1 MSVDHGWK
9 VKLRYR
15 TDEFLSSGAGK
26 QLMLL
31 LVLTLGVAF
40 LHVVVAIILHLPV
53 GDTWGNR
60 FWFYFTRILD
70 TGAMGGD
77 TGTLVRAMS
86 AIDTVLGM
94 VVAGLLISAL
104 AGNFQAR
111 LDAIRRGG
119 STVIEHGHFL
129 ILGWSDKIFSVIDQL
144 SEANLATGK
153 IVVVVMAEREKIEME
168 EKLRAKVTHLNRVKI
183 VVRAGSSVSINDLE
197 RVGFDRARAIVVLVD
212 EKDASDAD
220 RADGRIIKTLL
231 AIYNHPAKPDVAK
244 IHVTAEVLLAAN
256 KEIAEIAANRQAQVV
271 KTNDMISK
279 IILQTARISGL
290 SIVYDELLQFAGNEI
305 HYWARPDAT
314 GKSFGELLLD
324 FPNGC
329 LVGVAKA
336 DASSH
341 VLNPPSD
348 YVVGADEE
356 LLILAEDDDI
366 HVEPYRGP
374 LKLADMRAP
383 TALAPKA
390 IEHMLVLGWNEK
402 LFPIVQEFD
411 NYVGAGSSLTLVNS
425 VDTERRERLLAE
437 NSVTLKNSAIHH
449 VVGEFTSRKL
459 MEKVQPAGFAT
470 VMVLG
475 DSANAAQVSQTDAET
490 ADTRAIIALLLLRD
504 FRKSHGDGNGKQ
516 KVCSEI
522 LEPKNRELA
531 ATTEI
536 HDIVI
541 SNEMVS
547 MVLAQITHEPRI
559 APVLDD
565 LFRSEGSEI
574 YLKPMELYTK
584 LGAATTFEELTLLCK
599 ARGEVAMG
607 LQVYTADPATR
618 YGIVLNPKDRRAP
631 IVPKVGDRMIVLA
644 EDDG

>member
-1 MSVDHGWK
+1 MPGRQGWK
-9 VKLRYR
+9 AKLRYR

-26 QLMLL
+26 QLLL
-31 LVLTLGVAF
+31 LLGLTLGVAF
-40 LHVVVAIILHLPV
+40 LHVIVAVILKLPV
-53 GDTWGNR
+53 GDTIGAR

-70 TGAMGGD
+70 TGAMGSD
-77 TGTLVRAMS
+77 TGFWVRCLS
-86 AIDTVLGM
+86 AVDTVLGL

-104 AGNFQAR
+104 AGNFQSR

-119 STVIEHGHFL
+119 STVVERGHFL
-129 ILGWSDKIFSVIDQL
+129 LLGWSDKIYSVIDQL
-144 SEANLATGK
+144 SEANLATGR
-153 IVVVVMAEREKIEME
+153 IVVVVLAEREKVEME
-168 EKLRAKVTHLNRVKI
+168 EKLRTKVTHLSRVKI
-183 VVRAGSSVSINDLE
+183 VVRSGSSVSISDLE
-197 RVGFDRARAIVVLVD
+197 RVAFDRARAIVVLVD
-212 EKDASDAD
+212 EKDGSDAD

-231 AIYNHPAKPDVAK
+231 AIYNHPAKPNVDA
-244 IHVTAEVLLAAN
+244 IHVTAEVLLATN
-256 KEIAEIAANRQAQVV
+256 KEIAEIASNRKAQVV
-271 KTNDMISK
+271 KTNEMISK

-305 HYWARPDAT
+305 HYLALPAAT
-314 GKSFGELLLD
+314 GKPFGSLLLD

-329 LVGVAKA
+329 LVGVGKA
-336 DASSH
+336 DGSSH
-341 VLNPPSD
+341 VLNPPAD
-348 YVVGADEE
+348 YVIGADEE
-356 LLILAEDDDI
+356 LLILAEDDNI
-366 HVEPYRGP
+366 RVEPYRGP
-374 LKLADMRAP
+374 LRLDEVVPASQPAAK
-383 TALAPKA
+383 TV
-390 IEHMLVLGWNEK
+390 EHMLVLGWNEK

-411 NYVGAGSSLTLVNS
+411 NYVGAGSTLTLVNAI
-425 VDTERRERLLAE
+425 DQTRREHLLSE
-437 NSVTLKNSAIHH
+437 NSVVLRNSSIHH

-459 MEKVQPAGFAT
+459 MEKVAPARFAT

-475 DSANAAQVSQTDAET
+475 DSSKDAAGNGDAEQ

-504 FRKSHGDGNGKQ
+504 FRAAHGNAMSQ

-541 SNEMVS
+541 SNELVS

-574 YLKPMELYTK
+574 YLKPVELYAP
-584 LGAATTFEELTLLCK
+584 LGQATTFQTLILAAK
-599 ARGEVAMG
+599 ARSEVALG
-607 LQVYTADPATR
+607 LQIYRPDPKGR
-618 YGIVLNPKDRRAP
+618 YGIVLNPPDRSTP
-631 IVPKVGDRMIVLA
+631 VHLKVGDRVIVLA